1 MKIVKIKEGVYLL
14 DKFYLIK
21 DGNKLDIG
29 GKTLEFIFI
38 S

>member
-14 DKFYLIK
+14 DKFCLIK
-21 DGNKLDIG
+21 DGNKLNIG
-29 GKTLEFIFI
+29 GKTLEFIFM